1 VSITSRWS
9 RSPVNFEENRLFY
22 GNEERNSTFW
32 ALYGGAMGRMRA
44 GKLTFDG
51 NGNGRGT
58 LGGPG
63 ALL

>member
-1 VSITSRWS
+1 VSNYKPMVSLPRQ
-9 RSPVNFEENRLFY
+9 FEENSWRRL
-22 GNEERNSTFW
+22 EERNSTFW